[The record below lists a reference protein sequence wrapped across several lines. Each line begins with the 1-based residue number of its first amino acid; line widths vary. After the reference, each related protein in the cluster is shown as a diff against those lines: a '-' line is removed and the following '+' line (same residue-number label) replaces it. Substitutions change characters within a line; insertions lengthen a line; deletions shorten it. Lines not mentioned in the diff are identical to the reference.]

1 MMLKLLNSLIDWVGE
16 KAIVALFGAIL
27 DGDKGK
33 AARLAT
39 AAAAKAAIRRK
50 PR

>member
-1 MMLKLLNSLIDWVGE
+1 MQLIADAVAWVGE

-27 DGDKGK
+27 SGDRDK

-39 AAAAKAAIRRK
+39 AAAAKAAIRRGK
-50 PR
+50 AR

>member
-1 MMLKLLNSLIDWVGE
+1 MIQTVADAIAWVGE
-16 KAIVALFGAIL
+16 KAIVALLQAIL
-27 DGDKGK
+27 EGNRDK

-39 AAAAKAAIRRK
+39 AAAAKAAIRRGR

>member
-1 MMLKLLNSLIDWVGE
+1 MIPIIADAVAWVGE
-16 KAIVALFGAIL
+16 KTLVALLRAVL
-27 DGDKGK
+27 EGDRDK

-39 AAAAKAAIRRK
+39 AAAAKAAIRRSK